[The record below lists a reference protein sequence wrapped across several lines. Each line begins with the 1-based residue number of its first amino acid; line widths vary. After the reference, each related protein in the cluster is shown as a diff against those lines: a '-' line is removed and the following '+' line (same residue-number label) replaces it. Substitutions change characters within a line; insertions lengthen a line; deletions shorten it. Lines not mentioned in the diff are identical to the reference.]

1 MKIEIE
7 YNGSLAKCIVDGK
20 PYWRCDKL
28 TRAQTL
34 SAFRTIEDEFYRD
47 YKLFLAIQSN
57 LK

>member
-7 YNGSLAKCIVDGK
+7 YNGSLAKCTVNGT

-28 TRAQTL
+28 TKAQVS
-34 SAFRTIEDEFYRD
+34 SAFHAIENEFYRE
-47 YKLFLAIQSN
+47 YKEYLAHCKN